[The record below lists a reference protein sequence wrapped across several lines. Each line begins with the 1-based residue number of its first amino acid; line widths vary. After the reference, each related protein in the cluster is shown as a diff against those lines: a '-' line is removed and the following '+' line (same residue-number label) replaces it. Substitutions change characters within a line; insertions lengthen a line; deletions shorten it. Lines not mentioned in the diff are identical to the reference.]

1 MGRFLSPDPYVQ
13 LPEFS
18 QNFNRYSYCL
28 NNPLKYN
35 DPDGEWIHLLI
46 GAIVGGVINTIA
58 HRDQIDN
65 FWDGLAAF
73 GIGAGGGLLTAA
85 TGGAVLGA
93 FGTTAAVSAG
103 AGGFLGGSLSAG
115 VGYLYGTAFMSL
127 GNNAYFGDPM
137 PTGKQFF
144 TGLGLSMITAGVLQG
159 SNALANGRSFWKGV
173 LDEVPQ
179 RIEAPLLPTPKA
191 EINSNALKAEM
202 EPMPIATERLPQSQT
217 FNRIASGDGRTQ
229 WVNAEAAKGGYGSMM
244 EAGEAARYAKYWESY
259 APKQI
264 SPGTTRMD
272 WLRVSGRTGRME
284 SSRVIYD
291 NYGRQLYRV
300 DFSNHMRPLNH
311 SVPHLH
317 QYQYGPMSSFGKESV
332 FNFFGK

>member
-1 MGRFLSPDPYVQ
+1 MGRFLSPDPFVQ

-73 GIGAGGGLLTAA
+73 GVGAGGGVLAAA

-115 VGYLYGTAFMSL
+115 VGYLSGTAFMSL
-127 GNNAYFGDPM
+127 GNNAFFGDPM

-144 TGLGLSMITAGVLQG
+144 TGLGLSMITGGLLQG
-159 SNALANGRSFWKGV
+159 SNALANGRSFWKGI

-179 RIEAPLLPTPKA
+179 RIKAPLLPTPKA
-191 EINSNALKAEM
+191 ELNSNALRAEM

-217 FNRIASGDGRTQ
+217 FNRVASGDGKIQ
-229 WVNAEAAKGGYGSMM
+229 WVNAEAAKTGGQTVYR
-244 EAGEAARYAKYWESY
+244 AVDATEAAIIKSTGKFSLQQGGVEVKYFAKTLEDAHQYGQWIYRDGYSII
-259 APKQI
+259 Q
-264 SPGTTRMD
+264 GT
-272 WLRVSGRTGRME
+272 VKG
-284 SSRVIYD
+284 
-291 NYGRQLYRV
+291 
-300 DFSNHMRPLNH
+300 PLNINKFWYPN
-311 SVPHLH
+311 VDIGA
-317 QYQYGPMSSFGKESV
+317 YV
-332 FNFFGK
+332 FPREVLPYIIPK

>member
-1 MGRFLSPDPYVQ
+1 MGRFLSPDPFVQ

-46 GAIVGGVINTIA
+46 GAIVGGVINIIA

-73 GIGAGGGLLTAA
+73 GVGAGGGVLAAA

-127 GNNAYFGDPM
+127 GNNAFFGDPM

-179 RIEAPLLPTPKA
+179 QIKAPLLPTPKA
-191 EINSNALKAEM
+191 ELNSNALRAEM
-202 EPMPIATERLPQSQT
+202 EPMPIASERLPQSQT
-217 FNRIASGDGRTQ
+217 FNRVASGDGKIQ
-229 WVNAEAAKGGYGSMM
+229 WVNAEPLKRGGEY
-244 EAGEAARYAKYWESY
+244 
-259 APKQI
+259 
-264 SPGTTRMD
+264 
-272 WLRVSGRTGRME
+272 
-284 SSRVIYD
+284 
-291 NYGRQLYRV
+291 
-300 DFSNHMRPLNH
+300 
-311 SVPHLH
+311 
-317 QYQYGPMSSFGKESV
+317 FGQEVK
-332 FNFFGK
+332 KP